1 MKRLIFWFV
10 VGIVAVSW
18 FRTPTCYQVSPPPPF
33 VTVQAREIPGSV
45 HVEPVVFVREPDDE
59 RESVEGLPVPI
70 VPGTRV
76 SEAEIKTPEPPHPN
90 RPQPAPTP
98 APALPP
104 RTRLI
109 KGQLSATEDRARAD
123 ARRQLERKLAEWFV
137 PDVSSSWKVPE
148 PLVNR
153 LICGEQ
159 VEAVEKDYGTLYEA
173 TLRVRVTPELRAEIV
188 ETYQRELV
196 AHRLAVLAGVIGFI
210 LACLAALAG
219 YIRADEATKGYYTN
233 WLRAV
238 AAAGVGAAGV
248 LIYQMLT

>member
-33 VTVQAREIPGSV
+33 VTVQAREISRNA
-45 HVEPVVFVREPDDE
+45 HVEPDDE
-59 RESVEGLPVPI
+59 RESVEGIPAPI
-70 VPGTRV
+70 VPGARV
-76 SEAEIKTPEPPHPN
+76 SEAEIKTPEPPRPN
-90 RPQPAPTP
+90 RPKPAPTP
-98 APALPP
+98 AQALPP
-104 RTRLI
+104 GTRWI
-109 KGQLSATEDRARAD
+109 KGRLSATEDRARAD
-123 ARRQLERKLAEWFV
+123 VRRQLEGKLAEWLV
-137 PDVSSSWKVPE
+137 PDVPSSWKVPE

-173 TLRVRVTPELRAEIV
+173 TLQVRVTPVLRAEIV

-196 AHRLAVLAGVIGFI
+196 AHRLTVLAGVIGFI
-210 LACLAALAG
+210 LACLASLAG

-238 AAAGVGAAGV
+238 AAAGVGATGV